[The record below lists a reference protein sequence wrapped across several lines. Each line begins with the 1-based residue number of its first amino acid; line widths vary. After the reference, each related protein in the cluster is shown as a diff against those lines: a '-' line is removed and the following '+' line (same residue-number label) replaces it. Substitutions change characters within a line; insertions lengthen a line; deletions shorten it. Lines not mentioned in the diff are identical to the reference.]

1 MKNLLFLVLTIFVTL
16 ALPASGQVGW
26 KDDKGHIETN
36 TDSRKSVNGFG
47 GWVLVTSDANWRAK
61 WKTPSSS
68 VPSFTEAK
76 TVAKGQQVYVLA
88 FFSNPLLDN
97 SGDADVTCD
106 LDITRP
112 DGTSSLHQTD
122 VSCFKGKIKES
133 ANHLFLSAPVIGFT
147 REAGDKVGKWVVRI
161 ALKDNVRGT
170 VVPLSTSF
178 VLK

>member
-1 MKNLLFLVLTIFVTL
+1 MKYFLVLALAISVAI
-16 ALPASGQVGW
+16 ALPARCQVGW
-26 KDDKGHIETN
+26 KDDKGYRATD

-61 WKTPSSS
+61 WETPSSS

-76 TVAKGQQVYVLA
+76 TVTKGQQVYVLA

-147 REAGDKVGKWVVRI
+147 GEAGDKAGKWVVRI

-170 VVPLSTSF
+170 VVPLSTYF
-178 VLK
+178 ILK